1 MGRGTSFL
9 GLGRYDEC
17 LGCFDRVLETMPDNK
32 EALVYKAFA
41 FYLSGRVDE
50 AMEIEE
56 FKKGFIA
63 RFKQELLR
71 YAPSEKTGNTESP

>member
-1 MGRGTSFL
+1 
-9 GLGRYDEC
+9 
-17 LGCFDRVLETMPDNK
+17 MPDNK

-63 RFKQELLR
+63 RFKEELLR